1 MNEME
6 KAIREKIG
14 NTDLQKARVWDKLQ
28 QKQRK
33 SILPYFISA
42 AFLVCMIIFT
52 TMMLNGNSGESP
64 PEQSAGLP
72 TLIESPS
79 SMDETIPIV
88 SSKKLDGTV
97 ISYSED
103 YVINLYSSAETYEQM
118 TQTLGI
124 EQEPIDFLKHDVLL
138 TQFISD
144 GCGLVVDRLT
154 VKELKLFVKL
164 DLPKELRSKTE
175 INCTTI
181 AKPNTVLL
189 VVPKL
194 TIMNGVFI
202 EGKRELATSF
212 SIIETVTH
220 DTLVV
225 YENVKEI
232 TFTKPGEIL
241 KFTINEP
248 VKMNQVTTI
257 IKEAIK
263 EPGSVNMASPP
274 DWRITLVNET
284 DETLSY
290 YLWLDTNGMTATL
303 MASEDT
309 HTIYSLGEEF
319 TVQLADLMQDYVK
332 DSVSNA
338 HEIEPIIHQYIESI
352 QSKKWD
358 EYVGLFNY
366 DSGTKED
373 LLSFLKD
380 STKQDNKEGIH
391 TIQTIKLVSMEL
403 TNDPEFSS
411 VGDYVYDVLLDMK
424 VHNTSD
430 FYMNGISRHV
440 FVFNETNEGLII
452 ETVYFKGLVEDIQ

>member
-1 MNEME
+1 MNELE
-6 KAIREKIG
+6 KAIRKKIG
-14 NTDLQKARVWDKLQ
+14 NTDSQKARVWDKLQ
-28 QKQRK
+28 QKPRK
-33 SILPYFISA
+33 NIMPYFVFA
-42 AFLVCMIIFT
+42 AFLVCIITFT
-52 TMMLNGNSGESP
+52 TIILNGNSGESP
-64 PEQSAGLP
+64 SEEQSAVLP
-72 TLIESPS
+72 TSIESPS
-79 SMDETIPIV
+79 NMDETIPIV

-97 ISYSED
+97 ISDSED
-103 YVINLYSSAETYEQM
+103 YVINLYSSAESYEQM
-118 TQTLGI
+118 PQELSI
-124 EQEPIDFLKHDVLL
+124 EQEPIDFSKHDVLL

-154 VKELKLFVKL
+154 VKDQKLFVKL
-164 DLPKELRSKTE
+164 DLPEELRGNKELY
-175 INCTTI
+175 CTTI

-189 VVPKL
+189 VLPKL

-225 YENVKEI
+225 DENVKEI

-284 DETLSY
+284 EETMSY
-290 YLWLDTNGMTATL
+290 FLWLGTNGMKSAL
-303 MASEDT
+303 MESEDT
-309 HTIYSLGEEF
+309 NTIYSLGEDL
-319 TVQLADLMQDYVK
+319 TVQLSDLMQNNAK

-352 QSKKWD
+352 QLKKWD

-366 DSGTKED
+366 DPGTKEH

-380 STKQDNKEGIH
+380 SKKQDNKEGIH
-391 TIQTIKLVSMEL
+391 TIQDIKLVSMKL
-403 TNDPEFSS
+403 TSDPEFISK
-411 VGDYVYDVLLDMK
+411 GDYVYDVLLDMK

-430 FYMNGISRHV
+430 IYMNGISRHV

-452 ETVYFKGLVEDIQ
+452 ETVYFKGLVED